1 MVKMLKFKL
10 QKFSKKTSYILGAL
24 GGAAILVAVFL
35 LGLNIGNGNI
45 YISASTGNNK
55 LPERLNFSSV
65 NQEYQALISNYDG
78 KLTTNQLLNGIKHG
92 LANAVGDPY
101 TEYFTPQE
109 AKAFNSELNNSFSGI
124 GAELSANNS
133 KQVIVI
139 SPLKGSP
146 AANAGLES
154 NDVIIDVNGKTTVGM
169 TLEQVVNEIRGKA
182 GTTVTLTIQRG
193 KQQINLNI
201 KRADI
206 TVPSVSYKMLKN
218 NIGYISIYSF
228 AQDTSGLIQQAAKYM
243 VNHHVKGIILD
254 LRDNPGGLVTA
265 AVATS
270 SEWLKPGQEV
280 MQERDGSVVTQTYQA
295 TGVDILHGIPTV
307 VLVNGGSASASEIT
321 AGALHDN
328 HDAYIIGTKTFGKG
342 VVQQL
347 INLSGGSLLKVTVA
361 AWYRPDGQDINH
373 KGITPDK
380 IVKQSASGT
389 DNQLSAAEQYL
400 ANK

>member
-10 QKFSKKTSYILGAL
+10 QKFSKKTRYILGAL

-295 TGVDILHGIPTV
+295 TGGDILHGIPTV